1 MAAKPDTMTTTT
13 LDPANKQKTNNNSKV
28 GISAANDVPASGETV
43 VASHKAKRS
52 NKKRKNKKR
61 KKAWEATAAAA
72 NTVAVAPASDIRED
86 STPIDT
92 PASSGAATDVEGETK
107 PKQDRDVAELN
118 NRPASKPSDE
128 VAHESMKETQRESPK
143 LTKQSSND
151 PLVVNGEIGLRP
163 SSAVANSRKFDF
175 DWADDGMEES
185 EGMCEVDPGECIIFR
200 PCAW

>member
-1 MAAKPDTMTTTT
+1 MAGKPDTMTTTT
-13 LDPANKQKTNNNSKV
+13 QDPANKQNTNNNNKV
-28 GISAANDVPASGETV
+28 GIDTANDLPASGETV

-61 KKAWEATAAAA
+61 KKTAEATVAAA

-86 STPIDT
+86 STPVDT

-107 PKQDRDVAELN
+107 PKQNGDMVELN
-118 NRPASKPSDE
+118 NRPASTPSDE
-128 VAHESMKETQRESPK
+128 VAHESMKETQSESPK

-151 PLVVNGEIGLRP
+151 PLVVNGEIGSRP

-185 EGMCEVDPGECIIFR
+185 DGMREADPGECIIFR
-200 PCAW
+200 PNAW